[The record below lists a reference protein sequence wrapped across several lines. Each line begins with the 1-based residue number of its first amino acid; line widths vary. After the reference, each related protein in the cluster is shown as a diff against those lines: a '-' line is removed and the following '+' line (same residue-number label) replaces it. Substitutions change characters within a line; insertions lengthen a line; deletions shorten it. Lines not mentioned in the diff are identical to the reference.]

1 MARLVLD
8 TYHRNPGQTVFWQE
22 GNLDRAARWRQ
33 LGQHGATLWF
43 TGLSGSGKSAIAA
56 ATEERLIAS
65 GRWAYRLDGDNLRH
79 RVCGDLGFNREDR
92 AENARRVAELAA
104 LFADAGC
111 VALVCLISPFAADR
125 RRARECHERAG
136 LTFVEVFVNTSLQ
149 ECARRDVKGLYA
161 RARSGAL
168 ADLTGVGSPY
178 EPPVAPDV
186 ELTEDLDIATA
197 AERVMS
203 TLATRERRHK
213 HGPVTRGMRVRA
225 A

>member
-1 MARLVLD
+1 MREAR
-8 TYHRNPGQTVFWQE
+8 
-22 GNLDRAARWRQ
+22 
-33 LGQHGATLWF
+33 
-43 TGLSGSGKSAIAA
+43 
-56 ATEERLIAS
+56 
-65 GRWAYRLDGDNLRH
+65 
-79 RVCGDLGFNREDR
+79 
-92 AENARRVAELAA
+92 
-104 LFADAGC
+104 
-111 VALVCLISPFAADR
+111 
-125 RRARECHERAG
+125 
-136 LTFVEVFVNTSLQ
+136 
-149 ECARRDVKGLYA
+149 VKGLYA

>member
-1 MARLVLD
+1 MRRRVCEPSERA
-8 TYHRNPGQTVFWQE
+8 VFWQE
-22 GNLDRAARWRQ
+22 GNLYRAARWAQ
-33 LGQHGATLWF
+33 IGQHGATPWF

-79 RVCGDLGFNREDR
+79 GVCRDLAFNREDR
-92 AENARRVAELAA
+92 AENAQRVAELAV

-125 RRARECHERAG
+125 RCARECHERAG
-136 LTFVEVFVNTSLQ
+136 LTFVEVFVNTSLP
-149 ECARRDVKGLYA
+149 ECARRDIRGLYA

-168 ADLTGVGSPY
+168 TDLTGIGSPY
-178 EPPVAPDV
+178 EPPTAPDV
-186 ELTEDLDIATA
+186 ELTGDLDIATA
-197 AERVMS
+197 AERVMFAF
-203 TLATRERRHK
+203 ATRERGQQHE
-213 HGPVTRGMRVRA
+213 PVTRAMRVRA